1 MYPALRRVA
10 PAILVAVSAVAI
22 VSRFDPALSGSE
34 AELSAD
40 QDTTTEPPG
49 LVEQVAPEEPA
60 SPALP
65 TPGDS
70 PAARAENSVCAGE
83 ETLGPVVS
91 TSWGPTQVS
100 AVVDAGVICSATA
113 VRYPDGDSRS
123 ARISER
129 AIRIIDVEVAETG
142 DASFDA
148 VSGATV
154 TSEGYRE
161 SLQAILDDA

>member
-1 MYPALRRVA
+1 MYPALRRAA
-10 PAILVAVSAVAI
+10 PALLVAVSAVAI

-34 AELSAD
+34 GDLSAG
-40 QDTTTEPPG
+40 QDITTEPPR
-49 LVEQVAPEEPA
+49 LAEPVTPEEPA
-60 SPALP
+60 TPALP
-65 TPGDS
+65 TPSDS
-70 PAARAENSVCAGE
+70 PAARAEESECAGE
-83 ETLGPVVS
+83 EILGPVVS

-123 ARISER
+123 ARISEG

-154 TSEGYRE
+154 TSEGYRD

>member
-1 MYPALRRVA
+1 MYPALRRAA
-10 PAILVAVSAVAI
+10 PALLVAVSAVAI
-22 VSRFDPALSGSE
+22 VSRFDPAMGGAE
-34 AELSAD
+34 EELSAR
-40 QDTTTEPPG
+40 QEPLADSPG
-49 LVEQVAPEEPA
+49 LVEQAAPAQPDML
-60 SPALP
+60 ALP

-70 PAARAENSVCAGE
+70 PSAQAEPAVCAGAE
-83 ETLGPVVS
+83 VLGPVVA
-91 TSWGPTQVS
+91 TRWGPTQVS
-100 AVVDAGVICSATA
+100 AVVDAGAICSATA

-123 ARISER
+123 AMISEQ

-161 SLQAILDDA
+161 SLQAILDKA